1 MAMAKKKDFKPDKTW
16 GGWSSR
22 LFLTQKQQRSL
33 LKWSLYGLMLLVL
46 SLVQDVLLCRFR
58 ILGATTE
65 LVPVGIFLI
74 CVLEGLE
81 TGSVFALTASA
92 LYLFSGSSAGAYAM
106 VLITALAIGMTLLRQ
121 AYLQEGFSTAM
132 LCTAGA
138 MLLYELFVFV
148 VGLILGL
155 TPFARILGF
164 LITATLS
171 VLAAPLLYPI
181 ALSIGR
187 IGGDTWRE

>member
-1 MAMAKKKDFKPDKTW
+1 MAKKNEFKPDKTW
-16 GGWSSR
+16 GGWSTR
-22 LFLTQKQQRSL
+22 LFLTRLQQRSL
-33 LKWSLYGLMLLVL
+33 LKWSLYGVMLLVL
-46 SLVQDVLLCRFR
+46 SIVQDVLLCQVR

-81 TGSVFALTASA
+81 TGSVFALVSSA
-92 LYLFSGSSAGAYAM
+92 LYLFSGSTAGAYSM
-106 VLITALAIGMTLLRQ
+106 VFITALAVGVTLLRQ

-132 LCTAGA
+132 LCTVLA
-138 MLLYELFVFV
+138 MLVYELAIFS
-148 VGLILGL
+148 VGLLLGL
-155 TPFARILGF
+155 APFIRILGF
-164 LITATLS
+164 LITAGLS

-187 IGGDTWRE
+187 IGGTLWNE